1 MNINVKKFCELCEL
15 ELDDLISEM
24 FTDTGYAINPNDD
37 DEYEASSA
45 AVENT
50 YGKEHAYV
58 ERIFAS
64 MLMHGKTL
72 VVTDPEGK
80 DHDFTLDM
88 LEKGLDVL
96 LEKAPDV
103 FRDFVHG
110 DPDMGSGLALA
121 DCTFFGA
128 IVYG

>member
-1 MNINVKKFCELCEL
+1 MNIKIKKFCELCEL
-15 ELDDLISEM
+15 ELDDLVSAM
-24 FTDTGYAINPNDD
+24 FTGTGYAINPKDD
-37 DEYEASSA
+37 DEYEATRA
-45 AVENT
+45 AVEYA
-50 YGKEHAYV
+50 YGKEGTYV

-72 VVTDPEGK
+72 VATDPEGK

-88 LEKGLDVL
+88 LEKGLDAL

-110 DPDMGSGLALA
+110 DNDMGSGLALA
-121 DCTFFGA
+121 DCTFFGE

>member
-1 MNINVKKFCELCEL
+1 MNINIKKFCDLCDL

-24 FTDTGYAINPNDD
+24 FSDTGYAINPKDD
-37 DEYEASSA
+37 AEYEASRA
-45 AVENT
+45 AVEYT

-58 ERIFAS
+58 ERIFAT
-64 MLMHGKTL
+64 MLTHGKTL
-72 VVTDPEGK
+72 VATDPEGK

-96 LEKAPDV
+96 LEKAPEV

-110 DPDMGSGLALA
+110 ESDMGSGLALA
-121 DCTFFGA
+121 DCTFFGE

>member
-1 MNINVKKFCELCEL
+1 MNINIKKFCELCDL

-24 FTDTGYAINPNDD
+24 FSGTGYAINPKDD
-37 DEYEASSA
+37 AEYEAFRT
-45 AVENT
+45 AVECT

-58 ERIFAS
+58 ERIFAD

-72 VVTDPEGK
+72 VVTDPEGE

-96 LEKAPDV
+96 LEKAPEV

-110 DPDMGSGLALA
+110 ESDMGSGLALA
-121 DCTFFGA
+121 DCTFFGE

>member
-24 FTDTGYAINPNDD
+24 FSGTGYAINPKSD
-37 DEYEASSA
+37 DEYEASRT
-45 AVENT
+45 AVEDA
-50 YGKEHAYV
+50 YGKDYAYA
-58 ERIFAS
+58 ERIFAT
-64 MLMHGKTL
+64 MLKQGKTL
-72 VVTDPEGK
+72 VATDPEGK

-96 LEKAPDV
+96 LEKAPNV

-110 DPDMGSGLALA
+110 NSDMGSGLALA